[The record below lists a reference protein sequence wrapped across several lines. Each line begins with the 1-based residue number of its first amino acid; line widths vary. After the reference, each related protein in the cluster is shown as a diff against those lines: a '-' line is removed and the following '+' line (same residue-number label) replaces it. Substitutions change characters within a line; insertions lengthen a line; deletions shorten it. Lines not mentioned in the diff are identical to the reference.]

1 MPIVKW
7 LGVALYAAVLVLAPF
22 THHDLVCHLK
32 DPQHCTACTSNQ
44 VGTDPATLRAPGFRP
59 LVDAG
64 RAVQLHA
71 LDSGVL
77 LAAHSTG
84 RSPPASI

>member
-44 VGTDPATLRAPGFRP
+44 VGTDPATLRAPRFRP

-71 LDSGVL
+71 LATGVL

-84 RSPPASI
+84 RSPPAFI